1 LEPFPPELPASPV
14 EPGEPGNPYV
24 KDETIILIYITQD
37 NLKHNLTIGLTV
49 MIHGYSQMSGRQ
61 IVLVTHVPRL
71 QGLIPVL
78 TPDILSPP
86 LSFFLG

>member
-1 LEPFPPELPASPV
+1 MEPFPPELPASPV

-24 KDETIILIYITQD
+24 KDKTIILIYITQD
-37 NLKHNLTIGLTV
+37 YLKHNLIIGLTL
-49 MIHGYSQMSGRQ
+49 HGRQ
-61 IVLVTHVPRL
+61 IVLVTHAPRL